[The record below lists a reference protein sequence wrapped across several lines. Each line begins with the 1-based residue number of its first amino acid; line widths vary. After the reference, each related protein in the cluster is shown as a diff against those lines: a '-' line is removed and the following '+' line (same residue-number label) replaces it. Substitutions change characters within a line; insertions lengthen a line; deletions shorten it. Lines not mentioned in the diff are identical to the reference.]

1 MYIDAS
7 LYDCTVSPLKLMF
20 SRELL
25 RIEIKAGLCWEECR
39 VSMYSFSIERD
50 ILSTSAVSQ
59 TASYMRD
66 RAHLGVFCWCS
77 AGYGMHQP
85 TERRGELYT

>member
-25 RIEIKAGLCWEECR
+25 RIEIKAGLRWEECR

-50 ILSTSAVSQ
+50 ILSTSAASQ
-59 TASYMRD
+59 TASYMRGSCTF
-66 RAHLGVFCWCS
+66 RCLLLVFCRLRYAS
-77 AGYGMHQP
+77 DN
-85 TERRGELYT
+85 